1 MRFTSNSTLGVL
13 VSQPT
18 SEATAILVA
27 QLSAGLTLEQAAA
40 APKLFQLSRQYG
52 EDEIRK
58 LLAVILRAF
67 VDSVR
72 VPDKPTPAD
81 VLDLADTLLQT
92 YSHDSLRDIV
102 LALKQART
110 GGTIF
115 YQALDPATIYGLLR
129 AYFERKATFLEQ
141 RHLDQKARSTSAE
154 QNAVGRLQQA
164 APHLL
169 AGIGRQLP
177 PDHPNV
183 EHLRQRLTLINL
195 KEKRGLLP
203 PDQAQQL
210 RDETHAAAQR
220 RPRPDWQPSPEAQ
233 QLIDA
238 RHRAEDR
245 RLAEKYRPNP
255 AA

>member
-1 MRFTSNSTLGVL
+1 MRFTSSSTLGAL

-18 SEATAILVA
+18 TEATAILVA
-27 QLSAGLTLEQAAA
+27 QLSVGLTIEQAAA

-72 VPDKPTPAD
+72 VPDKPTVAD
-81 VLDLADTLLQT
+81 ILDLADTLLLT

-110 GGTIF
+110 TGTIF
-115 YQALDPATIYGLLR
+115 YQALDPATIYGLLKT
-129 AYFERKATFLEQ
+129 YFEKKAQYLEQ
-141 RHLDQKARSTSAE
+141 QHLDQKARSTAAENSALT
-154 QNAVGRLQQA
+154 QLQQA
-164 APHLL
+164 APQLA

-177 PDHPNV
+177 PDHPNLD
-183 EHLRQRLTLINL
+183 HLRQRLTLI
-195 KEKRGLLP
+195 KQKAKRGLLT
-203 PDQAQQL
+203 DEQAQQL
-210 RDETHAAAQR
+210 RDETQAAAR
-220 RPRPDWQPSPEAQ
+220 RDPRPDWQPSPEAQ
-233 QLIDA
+233 KLINA

-245 RLAEKYRPNP
+245 RLAEKYRPNS